1 MWCNLTLTYS
11 TSSRSSFTPSLHN
24 LMIFPNTETRPF
36 FVQQA
41 KSGRWNVWVYQRAT
55 DEGHKYSVQQ
65 TLKNPDDA
73 YSWGLNYINNVT
85 KSYWVTLT
93 HWAEGSL
100 NILCPALQFTTLAH
114 NQCVSHLL
122 LASRIARWSG
132 SPTVTMAAPG
142 MSAPI
147 WYTPL
152 AYLLPCGPHSSLR
165 LMLMKL
171 HPVLSVAG
179 LTRFIRLF

>member
-132 SPTVTMAAPG
+132 CLTVTMVATRPG
-142 MSAPI
+142 SLI
-147 WYTPL
+147 RWVFRQLY
-152 AYLLPCGPHSSLR
+152 GPQRSLR